1 MSAPAARRPE
11 TGGVRRLGDYLMAE
25 SDSGQNT
32 QRWADVAMRPHPDV
46 AAQRVQD
53 EVVLVNLTTNAIYT
67 LNRTGARAWE
77 LLEEGRSP
85 SEIESALAEE
95 FDVSRD
101 EVASELHGLLDEL
114 VAKDLLQPR

>member
-1 MSAPAARRPE
+1 
-11 TGGVRRLGDYLMAE
+11 V
-25 SDSGQNT
+25 
-32 QRWADVAMRPHPDV
+32 RPHPDV

-85 SEIESALAEE
+85 SEIESALGEE
-95 FDVSRD
+95 FGVSRD
-101 EVASELHGLLDEL
+101 DVASELHRLLDEL
-114 VAKDLLQPR
+114 LEKDLVQPL

>member
-1 MSAPAARRPE
+1 
-11 TGGVRRLGDYLMAE
+11 MAE
-25 SDSGQNT
+25 SDSGKNT

-67 LNRTGARAWE
+67 LNRTRARAWE

-85 SEIESALAEE
+85 SEVESALAEE
-95 FDVSRD
+95 FGVSRD

>member
-1 MSAPAARRPE
+1 
-11 TGGVRRLGDYLMAE
+11 MAE
-25 SDSGQNT
+25 SDSGQDT
-32 QRWADVAMRPHPDV
+32 QRWANVAVRPHPDV

-85 SEIESALAEE
+85 GEVESALAEE
-95 FDVSRD
+95 FDVPRD
-101 EVASELHGLLDEL
+101 DVASELHDLLDEL
-114 VAKDLLQPR
+114 LAKDLVQPR